1 MEVLENFAVFEGVD
15 GSGTSTQLALLGETF
30 AACGRPKPF
39 FYPTFEPADGVIG
52 RLIRSALKNTPPL
65 KAETLARL
73 FAADRNEHLF
83 ADGGIVE
90 RCRRG
95 ELVVC
100 DRYVLSSLAYQGV
113 ECGPEL
119 PAALNSAFPAPE
131 LLLFFDIDPSVS
143 EERIRN
149 RPSVD
154 IYEHLEF
161 QKKVRD
167 RYLSLPDRYREAGVR
182 VETIDAA
189 QSVEKVAGEVWRAV
203 AKMPIFEEGTGE

>member
-1 MEVLENFAVFEGVD
+1 MEVLDNFVVFEGVD
-15 GSGTSTQLALLGETF
+15 GSGTSTQLALLGERF
-30 AACGRPKPF
+30 SARSSLKPF
-39 FYPTFEPADGVIG
+39 FYPTFEPTDGVIG

-83 ADGGIVE
+83 AENGIVA

-113 ECGPEL
+113 ECGQEL
-119 PAALNSAFPAPE
+119 PASLNSAFPAPK
-131 LLLFFDIDPSVS
+131 LLLFFDIDPSIS
-143 EERIRN
+143 EERIRS
-149 RPSVD
+149 RPSPD

-167 RYLSLPDRYREAGVR
+167 RYLSLPDGYREAGVR
-182 VETIDAA
+182 VEIIDAA
-189 QSVEKVAGEVWRAV
+189 QSVEKVAEEVWRAV
-203 AKMPIFEEGTGE
+203 SKMPIMGQ